1 MNPIKA
7 RPLPDGSVLQG
18 YRERGAYTDAYCV
31 AVPGRVTLSQ
41 YVEAF
46 YTSPVFRLERAI
58 LAMVVARPSA
68 DAEVRQLARGETD
81 RFAAWS
87 VEDRDRSQ
95 ILLCDFRGVTRSWL
109 MVEPLGADG
118 GTRLWF
124 GSAVV
129 PTARSVR
136 EGRPRMGVAFRAL
149 LGFHQ
154 LYSWVLLAAAVRRLQ
169 RVRF

>member
-1 MNPIKA
+1 MNQIEA
-7 RPLPDGSVLQG
+7 RPLPAASVLQG
-18 YRERGAYTDAYCV
+18 HRERGAYTDAYC
-31 AVPGRVTLSQ
+31 ATLPYRVTLAQ

-46 YTSPVFRLERAI
+46 YTTPVFRLERAI
-58 LAMVVARPSA
+58 LGLAVARPST
-68 DAEVRQLARGETD
+68 DAQARQLARGETD

-87 VEDRDRSQ
+87 LEDRDRSQ
-95 ILLCDFRGVTRSWL
+95 LLLCDFRGVTRSWL
-109 MVEPLGADG
+109 MAEPVGTDG

-136 EGRPRMGVAFRAL
+136 EGRPRMGFAFRAL

-154 LYSWVLLAAAVRRLQ
+154 LYSRVLLAAAMRRLE
-169 RVRF
+169 RMRS